1 LQSLNEA
8 LDPTKS
14 MPTNTPDIAVVIP
27 ALNAAA
33 HLRTA
38 LSSLAAQDAEF
49 EAVLVDG
56 GSRDDTVAIATAAS
70 IRAISAPGTSIY
82 EAHNRGFAETR
93 APAIVL
99 LNADDVLL
107 PGALAAWR
115 DALAKAPAAGMVRGR
130 ATFSEIGNAGV
141 AGPVAGADE
150 RAAAP
155 LDTDLLLRGPCAINS
170 LCIRRSV
177 FDRIGAFD
185 TAYRLAADR
194 EWMLRAWIAEIPMVE
209 MERAVYRYLMH
220 DGSSTIDR
228 ARKNF
233 ALVRRENIAIAQ
245 RYMSG
250 APARQASPETLHAVR
265 QWHAA
270 ETTMLASH
278 HLRSGDLRN
287 LLDTTRRSF
296 RAAPLWPLRG
306 AQEVATWL
314 WKRAR

>member
-1 LQSLNEA
+1 MTSQA
-8 LDPTKS
+8 
-14 MPTNTPDIAVVIP
+14 PDIAVVIP

-38 LSSLAAQDAEF
+38 LASLAAQDASF

-56 GSRDDTVAIATAAS
+56 GSRDDTVRIATDAGV
-70 IRAISAPGTSIY
+70 RVISAPGTSIY
-82 EAHNRGFAETR
+82 EANNRGFAETS
-93 APAIVL
+93 APAVVL

-115 DALAKAPAAGMVRGR
+115 DALAQAPQAGIARGL
-130 ATFSEIGNAGV
+130 ATFAEMDRAGV
-141 AGPVAGADE
+141 AGPIPGADE

-170 LCIRRSV
+170 LCIRRAV
-177 FDRIGAFD
+177 LDRIGPFD

-194 EWMLRAWIAEIPMVE
+194 EWMLRVWIAGVPMIE
-209 MERAVYRYLMH
+209 MKRPVYRYLMH

-228 ARKNF
+228 ARRNF
-233 ALVRRENIAIAQ
+233 AVVRRENIDIAE
-245 RYMSG
+245 RYL
-250 APARQASPETLHAVR
+250 ARPPARQADPETLRAVC

-278 HLRSGDLRN
+278 HLRTGDWRGLVG
-287 LLDTTRRSF
+287 TTQQAF

-306 AQEVATWL
+306 AREVAAWL
-314 WKRAR
+314 WKKAV

>member
-1 LQSLNEA
+1 MTSQA
-8 LDPTKS
+8 
-14 MPTNTPDIAVVIP
+14 PDIAIVIP
-27 ALNAAA
+27 ALNAAT

-38 LSSLAAQDAEF
+38 LASLAAQDASF

-56 GSRDDTVAIATAAS
+56 GSRDDTIKIAADAGVRVVT
-70 IRAISAPGTSIY
+70 APGTSIY

-115 DALAKAPAAGMVRGR
+115 DALAQAPQAGIARGL
-130 ATFSEIGNAGV
+130 ATFAEMDRAGL
-141 AGPVAGADE
+141 AGPIAGADE

-170 LCIRRSV
+170 LCIRRAV
-177 FDRIGAFD
+177 LDRIGAFD

-194 EWMLRAWIAEIPMVE
+194 EWMLRAWIAGVPMLE
-209 MERAVYRYLMH
+209 MKRPVYRYLMH

-228 ARKNF
+228 ARRNF
-233 ALVRRENIAIAQ
+233 AVVRRENIDIAE
-245 RYMSG
+245 RYLAG
-250 APARQASPETLHAVR
+250 PAAQQATRETLRAVR

-278 HLRSGDLRN
+278 HLRAGDWRGLVG
-287 LLDTTRRSF
+287 TTRQAF

-306 AQEVATWL
+306 AREVAVWL
-314 WKRAR
+314 WKKAA

>member
-1 LQSLNEA
+1 MSA
-8 LDPTKS
+8 KP
-14 MPTNTPDIAVVIP
+14 MDIAVVIP

-38 LSSLAAQDAEF
+38 LSSLAAQDADF

-56 GSRDDTVAIATAAS
+56 GSRDDTIDLAAAAGV
-70 IRAISAPGTSIY
+70 RVISAPGTSIY

-93 APAIVL
+93 AAAIVL

-115 DALAKAPAAGMVRGR
+115 DALARSPEAGIARGL
-130 ATFSEIGNAGV
+130 ATFAEMDRAGV
-141 AGPVAGADE
+141 AGPIPGADE
-150 RAAAP
+150 RAAVP

-170 LCIRRSV
+170 LCIRRAV
-177 FDRIGAFD
+177 LDRIGAFD

-194 EWMLRAWIAEIPMVE
+194 EWMLRAWIAGVSVVE
-209 MERAVYRYLMH
+209 MKRPVYRYLMH

-228 ARKNF
+228 ARRNF
-233 ALVRRENIAIAQ
+233 AVVRRENIAIAE
-245 RYMSG
+245 RYLNG
-250 APARQASPETLHAVR
+250 PPAQQASPETLRAVCR
-265 QWHAA
+265 WHAA

-278 HLRSGDLRN
+278 HLRSGDWRGLVG
-287 LLDTTRRSF
+287 TTQQAF

-306 AQEVATWL
+306 AREVAAWL
-314 WKRAR
+314 WKKAA

>member
-1 LQSLNEA
+1 MLSNA
-8 LDPTKS
+8 
-14 MPTNTPDIAVVIP
+14 PDVAVVIP
-27 ALNAAA
+27 ALNAAT

-38 LSSLAAQDAEF
+38 LSSLAAQDADF

-56 GSRDDTVAIATAAS
+56 GSQDDTVAIAAQS
-70 IRAISAPGTSIY
+70 GVRVICAPGTSIY
-82 EAHNRGFAETR
+82 EAHNRGCAETR

-115 DALAKAPAAGMVRGR
+115 NALAGAPEAGIARGR
-130 ATFSEIGNAGV
+130 ATFAEFDGAGV

-150 RAAAP
+150 RAAGP

-170 LCIRRSV
+170 LCIRRAV
-177 FDRIGAFD
+177 IDRIGAFD

-194 EWMLRAWIAEIPMVE
+194 EWMLRAWIAEVPLLEIDRP
-209 MERAVYRYLMH
+209 VYRYLMH

-245 RYMSG
+245 RYMTG
-250 APARQASPETLHAVR
+250 EAARRASADTLRAVR

-278 HLRSGDLRN
+278 QLRGGEMGG
-287 LLDTTRRSF
+287 LLDTTQRAF
-296 RAAPLWPLRG
+296 RTAPLWPLRG
-306 AQEVATWL
+306 AREVAAWL
-314 WKRAR
+314 WKKVH

>member
-1 LQSLNEA
+1 
-8 LDPTKS
+8 
-14 MPTNTPDIAVVIP
+14 MPQHTPDIAVVIP

-38 LSSLAAQDAEF
+38 LSSLAAQDADF

-56 GSRDDTVAIATAAS
+56 GSRDDTVAIADGAGV
-70 IRAISAPGTSIY
+70 RVISAPGTSIY
-82 EAHNRGFAETR
+82 EAHNRGFAETS

-115 DALAKAPAAGMVRGR
+115 DALARAPQAGMARGR
-130 ATFSEIGNAGV
+130 ATFTEIDRAGV

-170 LCIRRSV
+170 LCIRRTV

-185 TAYRLAADR
+185 TVYRLAADR
-194 EWMLRAWIAEIPMVE
+194 EWMLRAWIARVPLVE
-209 MERAVYRYLMH
+209 MERPVYRYLMH

-228 ARKNF
+228 ARRNF
-233 ALVRRENIAIAQ
+233 AVVRRENIDIAE
-245 RYMSG
+245 RYLAGPS
-250 APARQASPETLHAVR
+250 ARQADAADAAGGAPMARRRDHDARVASPAHRRLARPRRHDAAGLPCRPVVAAARRPRGCGLAV
-265 QWHAA
+265 Q
-270 ETTMLASH
+270 E
-278 HLRSGDLRN
+278 SGIGGL
-287 LLDTTRRSF
+287 
-296 RAAPLWPLRG
+296 
-306 AQEVATWL
+306 
-314 WKRAR
+314 

>member
-1 LQSLNEA
+1 
-8 LDPTKS
+8 
-14 MPTNTPDIAVVIP
+14 MPAARKCGAQDLMPSNTPDIAVVIP
-27 ALNAAA
+27 ALNAAE

-38 LSSLAAQDAEF
+38 LASLAGQEAEF

-56 GSRDDTVAIATAAS
+56 GSCDDTVAIATQAGV
-70 IRAISAPGTSIY
+70 RVISAPGTSIY

-115 DALAKAPAAGMVRGR
+115 DALVRAPAAGMARGR
-130 ATFSEIGNAGV
+130 ATFAEIGSAGV
-141 AGPVAGADE
+141 AGPVEGADE
-150 RAAAP
+150 RAAVA

-170 LCIRRSV
+170 LCIRRTV
-177 FDRIGAFD
+177 LDRIGAFD

-194 EWMLRAWIAEIPMVE
+194 EWMLRAWISEVPLVEI
-209 MERAVYRYLMH
+209 ERPVYRYLMH

-233 ALVRRENIAIAQ
+233 ALVRRENIDIAR
-245 RYMSG
+245 RYLTG
-250 APARQASPETLHAVR
+250 APAGPASPETLRAVR

-278 HLRSGDLRN
+278 QLRAGEFGG
-287 LLDTTRRSF
+287 LLDTTQRAF
-296 RAAPLWPLRG
+296 RTAPLWPLRG
-306 AQEVATWL
+306 ARDIAAWL
-314 WKRAR
+314 WKKAR